1 MKVNHDNKE
10 SEVIGL
16 YCGRKDSKKNVISS
30 YIDNCDSLNGKKYTL
45 DALHNS
51 HSLLEKIASKGGK
64 YLVQIKSNQKEL
76 LEDLYC
82 KTKVSNSTA
91 NHTTLEK
98 GHGRIDN
105 RHYELYNIKGNDV
118 HRKWSTTGL
127 ATLVKVTRKRNQL
140 KTGKTSTEIS
150 YYISNQVAAIKEF
163 TSAIRNH
170 WCVEVNNRI
179 RDVNF
184 GEDHLKSF
192 KNNLQRTVSSVL
204 TMVLNLL
211 YKSEIKGNFNQIRE
225 ILFMDKNK
233 ACSALASIL

>member
-1 MKVNHDNKE
+1 MTTYHDDIKLECN
-10 SEVIGL
+10 S
-16 YCGRKDSKKNVISS
+16 CSSKCISRS
-30 YIDNCDSLNGKKYTL
+30 QLIRVLNSFDYP
-45 DALHNS
+45 
-51 HSLLEKIASKGGK
+51 
-64 YLVQIKSNQKEL
+64 
-76 LEDLYC
+76 
-82 KTKVSNSTA
+82 
-91 NHTTLEK
+91 
-98 GHGRIDN
+98 
-105 RHYELYNIKGNDV
+105 
-118 HRKWSTTGL
+118 GL

-150 YYISNQVAAIKEF
+150 YYISNQVTVIKEF

-211 YKSEIKGNFNQIRE
+211 LSLIHI
-225 ILFMDKNK
+225 
-233 ACSALASIL
+233 